1 MNKNKGFV
9 QVFLLAL
16 PFIVVLGLGGY
27 YFYNNYQKV
36 KYEPVEISPLPG
48 EITTE
53 ASSSTTEEKSTDNTT
68 SSSTEIK
75 VATTNTTP
83 PAQNTTKIKTYAEID
98 TEYTAML
105 KKELAPY
112 ESQLENSSL
121 SEKEELEIVKLI
133 QEKTL
138 MVRSKKNID
147 LIKTNEYYFNQLT
160 SAEKEEVTQGT
171 KDLLEFTINAEKG
184 LNEIFNELFIELGM
198 QPQTTPPEIIENEL
212 KEKTIQAVL
221 AGREASIKAGTS
233 NIYTS
238 SVIYFDENQNFGI
251 SNENNICTSSIIK
264 NFSQHKET
272 QNINCAVSKTYPSKS
287 FTVTNKS
294 TTEDGFYCVDQ
305 NGFAGLILNK
315 NNQFVSGIKCK

>member
-1 MNKNKGFV
+1 MNKNKGFI

-16 PFIVVLGLGGY
+16 PFIVALGFGGY
-27 YFYNNYQKV
+27 YFYNNYQKI
-36 KYEPVEISPLPG
+36 KYQPIELNPLPS

-53 ASSSTTEEKSTDNTT
+53 KETENKTEASSDTTEEKSTENTT

-75 VATTNTTP
+75 VTTINTTP

-98 TEYTAML
+98 AEYTAML

-160 SAEKEEVTQGT
+160 SEEKEKVTQET

-198 QPQTTPPEIIENEL
+198 QPQTTPPEIIENEV
-212 KEKTIQAVL
+212 KEKIIKAIL
-221 AGREASIKAGTS
+221 AGREASIKANT
-233 NIYTS
+233 
-238 SVIYFDENQNFGI
+238 
-251 SNENNICTSSIIK
+251 
-264 NFSQHKET
+264 
-272 QNINCAVSKTYPSKS
+272 
-287 FTVTNKS
+287 
-294 TTEDGFYCVDQ
+294 
-305 NGFAGLILNK
+305 ILP
-315 NNQFVSGIKCK
+315 